1 MDTTSG
7 TVYKNPATPPENTSQ
22 EGKLNNLLER
32 SNRIIFSTQTVFPFD
47 FFPDEITIDETKIQI
62 IKRTFFYT
70 QQAFPILIKNIHN
83 ISVSSS
89 LVFAS
94 VKFEITGMEENP
106 GEITFL
112 WNSDAYKI
120 KRIITGMT
128 AAVKEGIDL
137 SAVPINELRHK
148 LEEIGAQR

>member
-1 MDTTSG
+1 
-7 TVYKNPATPPENTSQ
+7 
-22 EGKLNNLLER
+22 
-32 SNRIIFSTQTVFPFD
+32 
-47 FFPDEITIDETKIQI
+47 
-62 IKRTFFYT
+62 
-70 QQAFPILIKNIHN
+70 
-83 ISVSSS
+83 
-89 LVFAS
+89 
-94 VKFEITGMEENP
+94 MEENP